1 MMLVNYSSSSED
13 ETEVLEN
20 AKRRQSCNN
29 DDRLRKKHK
38 PELEVPSHRNNCNDH
53 ESLSVTCTTAKRQ
66 ESKMK
71 SETTLSR
78 LPLPDSLLDMFT
90 GEGEDSDTE
99 NSSHHEGRIRSFK
112 HERGNWATYVYFPY
126 LPEEEF
132 LELLDEMLAL
142 AAAHGVPLSR
152 AQDFHL
158 SMSQTVVLR
167 HHWIQPFIQ
176 SLRTGLSDCR
186 RLVCSAEKLRVY
198 SNAEKTRTFLGM
210 EVSSGH
216 SQLLQIMKTVDG
228 TMEEFRLDTF
238 YKNPSFHVSLAWCAG
253 DFTDCMRTCLQKLQG
268 LVDCHEDGRFLLRVD
283 CQELRC
289 KSGNKIFSFPL
300 VC

>member
-20 AKRRQSCNN
+20 AKRRQMCNN
-29 DDRLRKKHK
+29 DGRLRKKHK
-38 PELEVPSHRNNCNDH
+38 SEVSSHRNNCDDH
-53 ESLSVTCTTAKRQ
+53 ESLSVTGTNAKRH
-66 ESKMK
+66 ESKTK
-71 SETTLSR
+71 SEPTLSR

-99 NSSHHEGRIRSFK
+99 NSSCHKGRIRSFK

-167 HHWIQPFIQ
+167 HHWIQPFTQ

-228 TMEEFRLDTF
+228 TMEEFRLETF
-238 YKNPSFHVSLAWCAG
+238 YKNPSFHVSLAWCVG